1 MPVAER
7 QSMHAVAAESPRSR
21 SAVDDRFANLAAELD
36 QAFVSCLPFLETS
49 LQTDTQRIATEQP
62 FEVNFEGE
70 LIVSGYLEATV
81 RSEKGTLSVTSRG
94 TLRGNISVRN
104 AIIHGLVHGEISA
117 TGSVE
122 LSSSARVIG
131 NIQTSALQIQP
142 GAIFEGCCRVV
153 DDSRAGSKG
162 ANDLRSTF
170 RSRSSLSAEFFAPDL
185 LAAAG

>member
-49 LQTDTQRIATEQP
+49 LQTDTQRIVTEQP
-62 FEVNFEGE
+62 LEVNFEGE

-94 TLRGNISVRN
+94 TLRGNIS
-104 AIIHGLVHGEISA
+104 
-117 TGSVE
+117 T
-122 LSSSARVIG
+122 
-131 NIQTSALQIQP
+131 
-142 GAIFEGCCRVV
+142 
-153 DDSRAGSKG
+153 
-162 ANDLRSTF
+162 
-170 RSRSSLSAEFFAPDL
+170 SSLSMKPGAVFHGDCRV
-185 LAAAG
+185 LANPNGSK